1 MPEPIV
7 FVVPS
12 VAKPEPR
19 KRHRQMNMGGKQ
31 FTQTYT
37 PTTAPVNAFKA
48 AVQSAFASA
57 YQGAPIQG
65 PVSLTL
71 TYMLPRPKKLCWKK
85 RPMPRLWHD
94 IKPDKDNLEKSLMDA
109 LKGLA
114 WRDDAQVCRSLTEK
128 VVASGN
134 EQPRVEVRIE
144 ELGDYVTH
152 SDPQ

>member
-1 MPEPIV
+1 
-7 FVVPS
+7 
-12 VAKPEPR
+12 
-19 KRHRQMNMGGKQ
+19 
-31 FTQTYT
+31 
-37 PTTAPVNAFKA
+37 
-48 AVQSAFASA
+48 
-57 YQGAPIQG
+57 
-65 PVSLTL
+65 
-71 TYMLPRPKKLCWKK
+71 
-85 RPMPRLWHD
+85 MPRLWHD